1 MFDTSITKN
10 TLDNTTRATTLLISG
25 TYDNQSTTESM
36 KSELTG
42 NPVTSDTTNQPNTGT
57 GATDGTSVDVSR
69 PEVTTYH
76 PLTGSRSSSRPSDSG
91 NSTVHSL
98 NVTTMITPLSGN
110 RNNFS
115 DLITSLSGQISM

>member
-42 NPVTSDTTNQPNTGT
+42 TSVTSDTTNQPNTGT
-57 GATDGTSVDVSR
+57 ETTTGKSVDVSR
-69 PEVTTYH
+69 PEVTTCH
-76 PLTGSRSSSRPSDSG
+76 PLTVGGSSRPSDSG
-91 NSTVHSL
+91 NSTVMHSL
-98 NVTTMITPLSGN
+98 NVTAMITPLSV
-110 RNNFS
+110 
-115 DLITSLSGQISM
+115 